1 MTLRTRVV
9 LIVAALVVA
18 GIAIA
23 SYVAYSST
31 ERQLVEST
39 DDFLET
45 RAAELLDGRRQPPQN
60 DGNSKGDQ
68 PSDGGRLDA
77 DPDALSQT
85 LNRDGGVTASSGD
98 ELPVESIDVEIATG
112 ANGNNGMIRNIELD
126 DEPYRMITEPD
137 RGGGAIQVARDTSA
151 TDDVLA
157 GLRLQLVAFGAIQVA
172 RNTSATDDVLAGL
185 RLQLVAFGA
194 ILAVVAAGSG
204 WLLMRRT
211 TQPLEDL
218 TAATERVAT
227 DRDLTPL
234 RLDRSDE
241 VGRLA
246 ASFDRML
253 GALALSRDQQHRLVQ
268 DAAHEL
274 RTPLTSLRTNIELLD
289 RARNL
294 PDDELDAVLAA
305 LTAEVHELGQLFDEL
320 IQLSSDTGQQ
330 RSLDVEVDLADVV
343 RDAADRFTRRTGR
356 EVTIDVEPTP
366 ILGNPALLE
375 RAVGNLLGNAHKFS
389 PPDQPIEVSLHDRR
403 VSVRDHGPGIPAAER
418 ARVFDRFHR
427 STEARSQPG
436 SGLGL
441 AIVAQIAELHGGV
454 ASADENPGG
463 GANVGFTVA

>member
-112 ANGNNGMIRNIELD
+112 ANGNKGVIRNIELD

-137 RGGGAIQVARDTSA
+137 RSG
-151 TDDVLA
+151 
-157 GLRLQLVAFGAIQVA
+157 GAIQVA

>member
-112 ANGNNGMIRNIELD
+112 AKGDKGVIRNIELD

-137 RGGGAIQVARDTSA
+137 RGGGAIQVARD
-151 TDDVLA
+151 
-157 GLRLQLVAFGAIQVA
+157 
-172 RNTSATDDVLAGL
+172 TSATDDVLAGL

>member
-112 ANGNNGMIRNIELD
+112 ANGNKGVIRNIELD

-137 RGGGAIQVARDTSA
+137 RGGGAIQVARD
-151 TDDVLA
+151 
-157 GLRLQLVAFGAIQVA
+157 
-172 RNTSATDDVLAGL
+172 TSATDDVLAGL

>member
-112 ANGNNGMIRNIELD
+112 AKGDKGVIRNIELD

-137 RGGGAIQVARDTSA
+137 RSG
-151 TDDVLA
+151 
-157 GLRLQLVAFGAIQVA
+157 GAIQVA

>member
-1 MTLRTRVV
+1 MNLRTRVV
-9 LIVAALVVA
+9 LIVSALVVA

-31 ERQLVEST
+31 ERELVEST

-45 RAAELLDGRRQPPQN
+45 RADELLDGQREPPQIV
-60 DGNSKGDQ
+60 GDSRDDER
-68 PSDGGRLDA
+68 SDRGRRDS
-77 DPDALSQT
+77 DPDALTQI
-85 LNRDGGVTASSGD
+85 LNRDGRITASSGD

-112 ANGNNGMIRNIELD
+112 AKGGRGVIRDIELD
-126 DEPYRMITEPD
+126 DEPYRMITESD
-137 RGGGAIQVARDTSA
+137 RQGGAV
-151 TDDVLA
+151 
-157 GLRLQLVAFGAIQVA
+157 QVA
-172 RNTSATDDVLAGL
+172 RNTSATDEVLAGL
-185 RLQLVAFGA
+185 RIQLLAFGA

-234 RLDRSDE
+234 RLDRRDE

-246 ASFDRML
+246 TSFDQML
-253 GALALSRDQQHRLVQ
+253 AALALSRDQQQRLVQ

-294 PDDELDAVLAA
+294 PADELDALLAA

-356 EVTIDVEPTP
+356 EVDIDTEPTT

-375 RAVGNLLGNAHKFS
+375 RAVSNLLGNAHKFS
-389 PPDQPIEVSLHDRR
+389 PPDQPIEVSLRDHR
-403 VSVRDHGPGIPAAER
+403 VSVRDHGPGIPVSER
-418 ARVFDRFHR
+418 TRVFDRFHR
-427 STEARSQPG
+427 SAEARSQPG

-454 ASADENPGG
+454 ASADEHPGG
-463 GANVGFTVA
+463 GADVGFTVT

>member
-85 LNRDGGVTASSGD
+85 LNRDGGVRASSGD

-112 ANGNNGMIRNIELD
+112 ANGNKGVIRNIELD

-137 RGGGAIQVARDTSA
+137 RGGGAIQVARD
-151 TDDVLA
+151 
-157 GLRLQLVAFGAIQVA
+157 
-172 RNTSATDDVLAGL
+172 TSATDDVLAGL

-427 STEARSQPG
+427 STEARSLPG

>member
-112 ANGNNGMIRNIELD
+112 AKGDKGVIRNIELD

-137 RGGGAIQVARDTSA
+137 RSGGAIQVARD
-151 TDDVLA
+151 
-157 GLRLQLVAFGAIQVA
+157 
-172 RNTSATDDVLAGL
+172 TSATDDVLAGL

>member
-112 ANGNNGMIRNIELD
+112 ANGNNGVIRNIELD
-126 DEPYRMITEPD
+126 DGPYRMITEPD
-137 RGGGAIQVARDTSA
+137 RSGGAIQVARD
-151 TDDVLA
+151 
-157 GLRLQLVAFGAIQVA
+157 
-172 RNTSATDDVLAGL
+172 TSATDDVLAGL

>member
-112 ANGNNGMIRNIELD
+112 AKGDKGVIRNIELD

-137 RGGGAIQVARDTSA
+137 RGGGAIQVARD
-151 TDDVLA
+151 
-157 GLRLQLVAFGAIQVA
+157 
-172 RNTSATDDVLAGL
+172 TSATDDVLAGL

-218 TAATERVAT
+218 TAATERVAI

-234 RLDRSDE
+234 RLDRRDE

>member
-112 ANGNNGMIRNIELD
+112 ANGNNGVIRNIELD
-126 DEPYRMITEPD
+126 DGPYRMITEPD
-137 RGGGAIQVARDTSA
+137 RSGGGIQVARD
-151 TDDVLA
+151 
-157 GLRLQLVAFGAIQVA
+157 
-172 RNTSATDDVLAGL
+172 TSATDDVLAGL

>member
-137 RGGGAIQVARDTSA
+137 RGGGAIQVARD
-151 TDDVLA
+151 
-157 GLRLQLVAFGAIQVA
+157 
-172 RNTSATDDVLAGL
+172 TSATDDVLAGL

>member
-112 ANGNNGMIRNIELD
+112 ANGNNGVIRNIELD

-137 RGGGAIQVARDTSA
+137 RSG
-151 TDDVLA
+151 
-157 GLRLQLVAFGAIQVA
+157 GAIQVA

>member
-1 MTLRTRVV
+1 VTLRTRVV

-137 RGGGAIQVARDTSA
+137 RGGGAIQVARD
-151 TDDVLA
+151 
-157 GLRLQLVAFGAIQVA
+157 
-172 RNTSATDDVLAGL
+172 TSATDDVLAGL

>member
-1 MTLRTRVV
+1 VTLRTRVV

-112 ANGNNGMIRNIELD
+112 ANGNNGVIRNIELD

-137 RGGGAIQVARDTSA
+137 RGGGAIQVARD
-151 TDDVLA
+151 
-157 GLRLQLVAFGAIQVA
+157 
-172 RNTSATDDVLAGL
+172 TSATDDVLAGL

>member
-9 LIVAALVVA
+9 LIVSALVVA

-31 ERQLVEST
+31 ERELVEST

-45 RAAELLDGRRQPPQN
+45 RADELLDGRRQPPQN
-60 DGNSKGDQ
+60 GSDPKNDQ
-68 PSDGGRLDA
+68 PSDGKKLDA

-85 LNRDGGVTASSGD
+85 LNRDGRVTASSGE
-98 ELPVESIDVEIATG
+98 ELPVEPIDVEIATG
-112 ANGNNGMIRNIELD
+112 AKGTKGVIRDIDLD
-126 DEPYRMITEPD
+126 DGPYRMITEPD
-137 RGGGAIQVARDTSA
+137 PGGGAV
-151 TDDVLA
+151 
-157 GLRLQLVAFGAIQVA
+157 QVA

-185 RLQLVAFGA
+185 RLQLVVFGA

-218 TAATERVAT
+218 TAATERVAAE
-227 DRDLTPL
+227 RDLTPL

-246 ASFDRML
+246 TSFDRML
-253 GALALSRDQQHRLVQ
+253 AALALSRDQQQRLVQ

-294 PDDELDAVLAA
+294 PADELDAVLAA

-330 RSLDVEVDLADVV
+330 RSLDVAIDLADVV
-343 RDAADRFTRRTGR
+343 RDAAARFTIRTGR
-356 EVTIDVEPTP
+356 EVTIDTEHTP

-375 RAVGNLLGNAHKFS
+375 RAVSNLLGNAHKFS
-389 PPDQPIEVSLHDRR
+389 PPDQPIEVSLRDHR
-403 VSVRDHGPGIPAAER
+403 VRVRDHGPGIPVAER
-418 ARVFDRFHR
+418 TRVFDRFHR
-427 STEARSQPG
+427 SAEARSQPG

-463 GANVGFTVA
+463 GADVGFTVA

>member
-112 ANGNNGMIRNIELD
+112 ANGNNGVIRNIELD
-126 DEPYRMITEPD
+126 DGPYRMITEPD
-137 RGGGAIQVARDTSA
+137 RSGGAIQVARD
-151 TDDVLA
+151 
-157 GLRLQLVAFGAIQVA
+157 
-172 RNTSATDDVLAGL
+172 TSATDDVLAGL

-305 LTAEVHELGQLFDEL
+305 LTVEVHELGQLFDEL